1 MSTSSSRSATKS
13 KTRVSRR
20 VAVTGVGLVSPCGG
34 SAESTWQALLAG
46 ESGIRR
52 VSSIDVS
59 QMRTQ
64 IAGEALGFDARAY
77 IDAKE
82 IRRMDRYEHLA
93 IAAAEMAVKHAN
105 LTVAPEEG
113 HRAAVIVGSGIG
125 GILSLEEAVHTIR
138 DRGPGKVG
146 PYLILQISMN
156 LAPGFISIRH
166 GMRGPS
172 FSTSSAC
179 ATGAHAIGEAMRGI
193 ERGDYDIAI
202 AGAAEAPV
210 SPVALSGFAA
220 MRAMSTRNDE
230 PARASRPFDKDRDGF
245 VLAEGAGML
254 VLEAWDHAVARG
266 ARILAEMAG
275 YAATSD
281 AYHPTTPAPRHAEGE
296 RCMRLALEDA
306 ELGPDSVAYVNAH
319 ATSTEVGDLLECEA
333 IANLFGADANKLLV
347 SSTKS
352 ATGHMLGA
360 AGAAEAVISV
370 MSLVHG
376 VAPPTLNLENQDP
389 RIPLNCVPLKP
400 QAFAKAGEAVLSN
413 AFGFGGT
420 NVALVFRR
428 AP

>member
-1 MSTSSSRSATKS
+1 MSNPSPRSPLKS
-13 KTRVSRR
+13 KTHVSRR
-20 VAVTGVGLVSPCGG
+20 VAVTGLGLVTPCGN
-34 SAESTWQALLAG
+34 SAGTTWEALLAG
-46 ESGIRR
+46 QSGIRR
-52 VSSIDVS
+52 IGSLDVS
-59 QMRTQ
+59 AMRTQ
-64 IAGEALGFDARAY
+64 IAGEAVDFDARPY

-82 IRRMDRYEHLA
+82 MRRMDRFEHMA
-93 IAAAEMAVKHAN
+93 IAAAEMAIKDAGLVTGREHGER
-105 LTVAPEEG
+105 VA
-113 HRAAVIVGSGIG
+113 VLVGSGIG
-125 GILSLEEAVHTIR
+125 GILSLEDSVHTLR

-166 GMRGPS
+166 GFRGPS

-193 ERGDYDIAI
+193 ERGDFDVAI

-210 SPVALSGFAA
+210 SGVALSGFAA

-254 VLEAWDHAVARG
+254 VLEAWDHAQARG
-266 ARILAEMAG
+266 ARILAEAAG

-281 AYHPTTPAPRHAEGE
+281 AYHPTTPAPGHAEGE
-296 RCMRLALEDA
+296 RCMRLALADG
-306 ELGPDSVAYVNAH
+306 ELEPTDVAYVNAH
-319 ATSTEVGDLLECEA
+319 ATSTEIGDVLECEA
-333 IANLFGADANKLLV
+333 LRSVFGSHTSKLLV

-370 MSLVHG
+370 MSLLHQ

-389 RIPLNCVPLKP
+389 RIGLNCVPLTP
-400 QAFAKAGEAVLSN
+400 RAYQGEAVLSN

-428 AP
+428 P